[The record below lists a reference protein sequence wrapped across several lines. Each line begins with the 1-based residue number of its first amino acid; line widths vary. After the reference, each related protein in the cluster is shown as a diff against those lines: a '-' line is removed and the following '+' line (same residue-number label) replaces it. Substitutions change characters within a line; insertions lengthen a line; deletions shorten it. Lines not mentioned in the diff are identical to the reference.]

1 MSSAHTIDVLKSNI
15 LFNDKELLSLNFQF
29 SAKNF
34 EEIKEGNLIFKPG
47 EASVCVYLI
56 IKGEVKLKT
65 SFPKQILTKT
75 TNDFFGDIEILQG
88 SLRKSTAMANSD
100 CLVYKLDGELFKNII
115 QHPEPTANTSTDA
128 VLSLTDSEI
137 SDSEQP
143 EIILN
148 TDDIKLNT
156 EEPQNLTGQLQ
167 FDNDVEH
174 KDNHVNEIPVEINNE
189 NYVDLTTVNQSTEE
203 FETYNDQTNAN
214 EYESEKMI
222 DNVDTNEKMNEG
234 NLDFLEENNRIEILE
249 NTETYSDELVGS
261 AIQNT
266 NFSKYESLLQPSSD
280 FKKTVK
286 DILHFLL
293 KQTDSENGAFYIYD
307 PNEEKLEDYY
317 QTTESFY
324 KTKKSLQDSI
334 TGIVA
339 REKKIRFAVSVAND
353 SYFNPEIDVPNDFD
367 GRTIIFIPLL
377 DTKNNLLGIVQIGS
391 HQTDFTK
398 DEEKSIED
406 AAKYCSVVFEKSLNF
421 VEPVKE
427 KNQNSD
433 LNFIANFLLQDVKAP
448 LMNIKS
454 YAAILSRYNLPDE
467 VKKVIALIS
476 TQSSSIIDLIQS
488 SIDYSNQSTEY
499 NFEETS
505 FNDAMNQIL
514 MLLSDYVESRNV
526 KLFKKFSKDA
536 IVKID
541 ERKFYVACYYITK
554 FACDMMPDGGNLY
567 FSSYAEDGKI
577 ILKIRDESK
586 GIGNMT
592 IDDIMENF
600 SIDENKEYSGL
611 GLAIAKFIIEAMQSE
626 LIIEPSSMGISY
638 SIFLH
643 LNSQ

>member
-1 MSSAHTIDVLKSNI
+1 MSSAQTIDALKSNI

-34 EEIKEGNLIFKPG
+34 EEVKEGDLIFKPG
-47 EASVCVYLI
+47 EASSYVYLVV
-56 IKGEVKLKT
+56 KGDVKLKI
-65 SFPKQILTKT
+65 SSPKQLLTKA
-75 TNDFFGDIEILQG
+75 TNDFFGDVEVLEG

-115 QHPEPTANTSTDA
+115 NHSKPMETTVSENKQDLNNSEGA
-128 VLSLTDSEI
+128 DSAKE
-137 SDSEQP
+137 D
-143 EIILN
+143 IILN
-148 TDDIKLNT
+148 TDDVNINFDELQNISQSQQTDNYAEFNDNPAEEIHNDLENENLVELTEGENQQISDIYDSQKNSNEFIPDINLGEMVDEETDPEIKSLS
-156 EEPQNLTGQLQ
+156 EEKNPIEVLEKIESYKNDHLEISTQ
-167 FDNDVEH
+167 DND
-174 KDNHVNEIPVEINNE
+174 
-189 NYVDLTTVNQSTEE
+189 
-203 FETYNDQTNAN
+203 
-214 EYESEKMI
+214 
-222 DNVDTNEKMNEG
+222 
-234 NLDFLEENNRIEILE
+234 
-249 NTETYSDELVGS
+249 
-261 AIQNT
+261 
-266 NFSKYESLLQPSSD
+266 FSKYESLLQPSSD
-280 FKKTVK
+280 LKKTVK

-293 KQTDSENGAFYIYD
+293 KQTDSEIGAFYLYD
-307 PNEEKLEDYY
+307 PDDDKLEDYY

-324 KTKKSLQDSI
+324 KTKKSLKDSI

-339 REKKIRFAVSVAND
+339 REKIIRFAVSVAND

-367 GRTIIFIPLL
+367 GRTIIFIPLV
-377 DTKNNLLGIVQIGS
+377 DSKNNLLGIVQVGS
-391 HQTDFTK
+391 HQTEFTK
-398 DEEKSIED
+398 DEERSIKN
-406 AAKYCSVVFEKSLNF
+406 AAKYSSLIFEKSLNF

-427 KNQNSD
+427 KKQNPD

-448 LMNIKS
+448 LINIKS

-476 TQSSSIIDLIQS
+476 TQSTSIIDLIQS
-488 SIDYSNQSTEY
+488 SIDYSNQSTEN
-499 NFEETS
+499 NFNETS

-526 KLFKKFSKDA
+526 KLFKKFSKDV

-541 ERKFYVACYYITK
+541 EGKFFVACYYITK

-567 FSSYAEDGKI
+567 FSSFAEDGKI

-586 GIGNMT
+586 GIGNLT
-592 IDDIMENF
+592 INNLMENL
-600 SIDENKEYSGL
+600 SIDENREYSGL

-638 SIFLH
+638 SISLD